1 MTVEKKRTNRTRQ
14 ERLTDDIVER
24 ANNAQLI
31 ELLNSKAF
39 RTSREKIQA
48 KLANEQGIDFE
59 SFKRIHTM
67 DECVLEKKTEREI
80 TTVTPIDIDFGRIH
94 GRGTLDRYY
103 CSYHDVESGY
113 LVTDDFKKEQPYRP
127 R

>member
-59 SFKRIHTM
+59 SFKIQFQEWINRLWIEKDDIL
-67 DECVLEKKTEREI
+67 DELKS
-80 TTVTPIDIDFGRIH
+80 
-94 GRGTLDRYY
+94 LN
-103 CSYHDVESGY
+103 
-113 LVTDDFKKEQPYRP
+113 
-127 R
+127 